1 MGLNNRDENYKTS
14 EIDKDQWSD
23 LTDKERDLVI
33 AKKVLTILK
42 KQEEFL
48 QRQTDV
54 GNTNPEASD
63 SHTINLT
70 GSTEDGSTM
79 HSDIPPVVPPSRLQ
93 QGQSLP
99 HVHTDSTTETPTDVG
114 KINLEVSDS
123 PGSAEDGSTMHGD
136 SQLHVHT
143 DSTTPRPTDVGKINP
158 GASPLQIS
166 NAEEPNSDN
175 RKK

>member
-1 MGLNNRDENYKTS
+1 MGLNDGDDNDNYKPS
-14 EIDKDQWSD
+14 EIVEDQWSD

-63 SHTINLT
+63 SHTINRT
-70 GSTEDGSTM
+70 GSTGDGSTR
-79 HSDIPPVVPPSRLQ
+79 HSDTQPCMPLSRPQ

-99 HVHTDSTTETPTDVG
+99 HVHTDSTT
-114 KINLEVSDS
+114 
-123 PGSAEDGSTMHGD
+123 
-136 SQLHVHT
+136 Q
-143 DSTTPRPTDVGKINP
+143 RPT
-158 GASPLQIS
+158 
-166 NAEEPNSDN
+166 EE
-175 RKK
+175 R